1 MHTIPAP
8 QFYTHFTGQLEREK
22 KESGTVHQSISRL
35 QHEMS
40 RLSTVITEKRG
51 EQQRLEQS
59 NVLMQNDFI
68 YTLKVL
74 YYKPM
79 HMYCICM
86 YLYVLTIAQLAQEEL
101 PQVGFELT
109 MVLDALPTEL
119 LRQLSWQGAHIQ
131 SIAKYITCI
140 CIVAHTSS
148 VSFSQLCSKV

>member
-22 KESGTVHQSISRL
+22 KESGTVQQSISRL

-74 YYKPM
+74 
-79 HMYCICM
+79 
-86 YLYVLTIAQLAQEEL
+86 
-101 PQVGFELT
+101 
-109 MVLDALPTEL
+109 
-119 LRQLSWQGAHIQ
+119 
-131 SIAKYITCI
+131 
-140 CIVAHTSS
+140 
-148 VSFSQLCSKV
+148 